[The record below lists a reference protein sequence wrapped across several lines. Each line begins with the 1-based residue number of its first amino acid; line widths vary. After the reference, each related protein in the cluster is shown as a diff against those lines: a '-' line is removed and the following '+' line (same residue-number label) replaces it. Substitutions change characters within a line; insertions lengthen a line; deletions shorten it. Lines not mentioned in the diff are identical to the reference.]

1 MKRHYLWITVL
12 CAALLCT
19 SALAAPEE
27 SERFVGEIG
36 YSGVVDAET
45 GYAGGASRGRSDDTL
60 VTVAEGVTYDRASGY
75 FLVSLGDGAALRAS
89 VTDGLIVNAPAY
101 LAVEWDARL
110 ALYRGGE
117 SVELPDSGVLDE
129 AGDYVLNRADEALE
143 RRLLGFTVVDGPT
156 NGVLSYSMPDGFY
169 VREATLD
176 GEEIAYDRYRVDLS
190 REGSYHIVA
199 RCPDAEL
206 DAALDVVIDR
216 TPPELTLDGNVGA
229 DGRVRGAVTFSGVG
243 SDEVLTVERN
253 GEPYRVTMTGGRG
266 VLRETGSY
274 VLTVIDDAGNT
285 ATYPFTIL
293 LYLDANAL
301 WFAILTV
308 LTLCGVLG
316 YVIWK
321 RKHLRVR

>member
-1 MKRHYLWITVL
+1 MKRHYLWITAL

-27 SERFVGEIG
+27 SERFAGEIG

-45 GYAGGASRGRSDDTL
+45 GYANGTARDKSSDTL
-60 VTVAEGVTYDRASGY
+60 VTVADGIEYDRASGY
-75 FLVSLGDGAALRAS
+75 FLVSPGDGATLRAS

-101 LAVEWDARL
+101 LSVEGDARL

-117 SVELPDSGVLDE
+117 SVELPDNGVLDE
-129 AGDYVLNRADEALE
+129 AGEYVLNRADETSE
-143 RRLLGFTVVDGPT
+143 RRLMSFTVVDGPT

-206 DAALDVVIDR
+206 DETLDVVIDR
-216 TPPELTLDGNVGA
+216 TPPELVLEGNVGA
-229 DGRVRGAVTFSGVG
+229 DNRVRGAVTFSGVG
-243 SDEVLTVERN
+243 ADETVSLTRN
-253 GEPYRVTMTGGRG
+253 GEQYRVTMNGGRG

-274 VLTVIDDAGNT
+274 VLTAVDEAGNA
-285 ATYPFTIL
+285 ATYQFTIL

-301 WFAILTV
+301 WFAILTA
-308 LTLCGVLG
+308 LALCGVLG

-321 RKHLRVR
+321 RRHLRVR